1 MTDRDGAIILQAAL
15 SNSTILRIPDREK
28 RIMDSKCRRPVE
40 SRNRILLQLHDTAIE
55 PREDTAQS
63 ICGLAKILSSAI
75 FDRHG
80 AICHLARASKTAVS
94 RLMKKITAR
103 TFGAN
108 IEQHGASCHCASRE
122 RIMICDV
129 TGHMARW
136 HDGITRHESS
146 RPVRLRSLFIL

>member
-1 MTDRDGAIILQAAL
+1 MTDRDGAIILQAAV
-15 SNSTILRIPDREK
+15 SNSTILKIPDREK

-40 SRNRILLQLHDTAIE
+40 FRNRILLQLHDTAIE

-94 RLMKKITAR
+94 RLMKKVVTIS
-103 TFGAN
+103 
-108 IEQHGASCHCASRE
+108 QHVLLEPTLNSIVPAASCQPRPRA
-122 RIMICDV
+122 D
-129 TGHMARW
+129 
-136 HDGITRHESS
+136 HD
-146 RPVRLRSLFIL
+146 L